1 LRVDT
6 QLSLEKMGEHAV
18 AALIEAERHPAP
30 KIAHWASRQLDTLGK
45 AIPGEAVQTSD
56 PEVLAD
62 ILRAYGRARD
72 PDAARLVISFANSER
87 TQIRE
92 AARQAVVMM
101 GEVSNWQLRDT
112 YESVVGKK
120 PSREWS
126 WDRTAR
132 ELFAEYD
139 RSRLSRVEQAF
150 GRGLAAHRAGKLDEM
165 AALFDEVLSESPVF
179 ARANEMVAGYTAYA
193 RAHLDDARPKAE
205 QALGRVERLSG
216 GDSAAG
222 KSAESL
228 LLTLRAED
236 LVGRHVADRTL
247 VRQALELDPQNAR
260 ARTLLDRMSRGD
272 ADPEARSHRYAAAG
286 VIALIALAALAYIGL
301 RRPRTAPAPRGI
313 ADATTSDDA
322 DRQQSGSTGSR
333 EEGKPE
339 EAEHSQTKESS

>member
-1 LRVDT
+1 VDT

-30 KIAHWASRQLDTLGK
+30 KIAHWATRQLDALGK
-45 AIPGEAVQTSD
+45 AIPGEAVQTGD

-62 ILRAYGRARD
+62 ILRAYGRARN

-87 TQIRE
+87 TQIRD

-101 GEVSNWQLRDT
+101 GEVANWQLRDT

-150 GRGLAAHRAGKLDEM
+150 DRGLVAYRERKLDEM
-165 AALFDEVLSESPVF
+165 AALFDEVLAESPGF
-179 ARANEMVAGYTAYA
+179 ARAGEMVPGYTAYA

-205 QALGRVERLSG
+205 LALGRIARLSG
-216 GDSAAG
+216 ADSSAA
-222 KSAESL
+222 KTAESL

-236 LVGRHVADRTL
+236 LAARHVADQSL
-247 VRQALELDPQNAR
+247 ARQALELDPSNAR

-272 ADPEARSHRYAAAG
+272 ADPEARTRRYTAAG
-286 VIALIALAALAYIGL
+286 VIAGLALAAIAFIAL
-301 RRPRTAPAPRGI
+301 RRPRASPTPN
-313 ADATTSDDA
+313 ATTTAQNGPDSSNREA
-322 DRQQSGSTGSR
+322 GS
-333 EEGKPE
+333 
-339 EAEHSQTKESS
+339 